1 MMQLTRISSFA
12 EGGLAELTLVA
23 LPNGQ
28 QALLRKLHASKVLNI
43 REHLSF
49 RRGLKIRAALTPNE
63 YIIGS
68 LEWGYDFLCPYEVIE
83 YLQGENL
90 KVTFNSRSHILAQN
104 RERVLKACAMGLA
117 HVHKSGFMHLD
128 VKPENFLCQFKGVPK
143 VKLTDFDLAR
153 EADDCGPR
161 AQMGTPAYMAPEQ
174 LRHKL
179 SCKASDV
186 FAFCVMAY
194 QLFTNKMPF
203 TGSTVKSTLKRQA
216 SENVEAPQPIKSNP
230 SMPENW
236 NLAIVKGLAKKPENR
251 LPDME
256 ALLDL
261 LNR

>member
-28 QALLRKLHASKVLNI
+28 QALLRKLHASKVLHI
-43 REHLSF
+43 REHLNF

-63 YIIGS
+63 YIISS
-68 LEWGYDFLCPYEVIE
+68 LGWGYDFLCPYEVIE
-83 YLQGENL
+83 YMPSDNL
-90 KVTFNSRSHILAQN
+90 KITFNSRSHLLAQN

-117 HVHKSGFMHLD
+117 HVHRSGYMHLD
-128 VKPENFLCQFKGVPK
+128 VKPENFLCMFKGVPK

-161 AQMGTPAYMAPEQ
+161 PQMGTPAYMAPEQ
-174 LRHKL
+174 FHRKL

-186 FAFCVMAY
+186 FAFCIMAY
-194 QLFTNKMPF
+194 QIFTNKMPF

-216 SENVEAPQPIKSNP
+216 SEHVEASAPIESNP
-230 SMPENW
+230 TMPKNW
-236 NLAIVKGLAKKPENR
+236 NEVIVRGLAKKPENR
-251 LPDME
+251 IPDME

-261 LNR
+261 LN